1 MLTQVI
7 KYTLPFLLLLSLSCN
22 IDNTKYLGTVSKNY
36 MSLPH
41 FDLVDQNNNEIND
54 NSFGDKVIL
63 VTFMYTD
70 CKTECPSALND
81 ILSIRNTITENE
93 DRFHVVIFSIDPNE
107 NYIDVKNTLS
117 KYQLELDSITYA
129 VGEKAD
135 LKPIWD
141 YFYVPVGN
149 VETKR
154 SDLTWI
160 LHSIPAYLVLPNKN
174 TTLIYTEFN
183 IDSILTDLNNVLN

>member
-1 MLTQVI
+1 MLKQVI
-7 KYTLPFLLLLSLSCN
+7 KYTVLFLLLLFIACS
-22 IDNTKYLGTVSKNY
+22 IDNTKYIGTVSKEY
-36 MSLPH
+36 KPLPN
-41 FDLVDQNNNEIND
+41 FDLTNQNDNQINQ
-54 NSFGDKVIL
+54 NSFGSKATL

-81 ILSIRNTITENE
+81 ILSIRDIITENK
-93 DRFHVVIFSIDPNE
+93 DRLQILIFSIDPNE

-117 KYQLELDSITYA
+117 KYQLDLDVTYL
-129 VGEKAD
+129 VGNKD
-135 LKPIWD
+135 KLKPIWD

-154 SDLTWI
+154 NDLTWI
-160 LHSIPAYLVLPNKN
+160 LHSIPAYLVLPEKN

-183 IDSILTDLNNVLN
+183 IDSILTDLNSVLN